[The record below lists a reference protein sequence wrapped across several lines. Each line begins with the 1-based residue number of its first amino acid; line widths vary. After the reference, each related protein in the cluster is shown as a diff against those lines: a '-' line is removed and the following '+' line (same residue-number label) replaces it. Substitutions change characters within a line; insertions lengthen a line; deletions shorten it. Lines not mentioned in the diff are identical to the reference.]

1 LAAIYNNKVLVV
13 SFFSAASVAY
23 VND

>member
-1 LAAIYNNKVLVV
+1 VQNLQANPALIA

-23 VND
+23 TND